1 MSRSGAEKRRQQPTN
16 PRSQTMK
23 TSRGALQTSIK
34 WQQIILASSKDA
46 KQKQRARLAIVKL
59 LEELQSLEEGK
70 KA

>member
-1 MSRSGAEKRRQQPTN
+1 
-16 PRSQTMK
+16 MK

-34 WQQIILASSKDA
+34 WQQIILSSSKDA